1 SLRSPPKDKSAPRED
16 RGDARKTATPEDKLL
31 RAGGGDTRKTAAPED
46 KVLRAGI
53 GAKSSL
59 TKYNMTHGGDM
70 DKNSYLC
77 RGYFFPRNWGRFLGV
92 DWMFLGSNWI
102 DLESDWGWIG
112 WFLG

>member
-1 SLRSPPKDKSAPRED
+1 
-16 RGDARKTATPEDKLL
+16 
-31 RAGGGDTRKTAAPED
+31 
-46 KVLRAGI
+46 
-53 GAKSSL
+53 
-59 TKYNMTHGGDM
+59 MTHGGDM